1 MDYNRISLF
10 GFCLVDI
17 KKKQKDMSI
26 KVDGKKILISIKDKN
41 ADEVYNFIEKELD
54 NKLLE
59 FTFLSPE
66 HIVTGTDILK
76 SIKLKKEGNAVYFMD
91 FRKKGVIG

>member
-17 KKKQKDMSI
+17 KKKAKDMTI
-26 KVDGKKILISIKDKN
+26 KVENKKVSISIKDKN
-41 ADEVYNFIEKELD
+41 ADEVYNYIEKELD

-76 SIKLKKEGNAVYFMD
+76 SIKLKKEENIVYFMD
-91 FRKKGVIG
+91 LRKKGVIG